1 MFQLLFIQT
10 LDLLFSQLPHQ
21 FISLYFLGTPCY
33 KLYKEQPEENWY
45 KPACV
50 KVAKIYHCIDTTM
63 RLLIKIG
70 IKTLM
75 KKIPGLCENVEFQ
88 N

>member
-1 MFQLLFIQT
+1 MFRFFIQT
-10 LDLLFSQLPHQ
+10 LGLLFSQLPHH
-21 FISLYFLGTPCY
+21 FILLHFLGTPCY